1 MIEQFKNWFSGRSA
15 REQYLLSVAGGLTL
29 LMLIIF
35 GMILPGYNAIDS
47 AEKELDAA
55 TKRRGN
61 IEASVALAK
70 ANSGSPATAVIASGT
85 SLESVISSSA
95 TASGFEI
102 ADGAEMGVDEYRFRL
117 ASIKAGALFAWLTG
131 LEAQGIELAQISVRK
146 GEGGFVTAEIRLR
159 RKP

>member
-15 REQYLLSVAGGLTL
+15 REQYMLGVAGGLAL

-35 GMILPGYNAIDS
+35 GMILPGYNAIGS

-70 ANSGSPATAVIASGT
+70 ANSGTSATAVVASDAALETVIA
-85 SLESVISSSA
+85 SSA
-95 TASGFEI
+95 TSSGFEI
-102 ADGAEMGVDEYRFRL
+102 ADGAAIGVDEYRFRL
-117 ASIKAGALFAWLTG
+117 ASTKASALFAWLTG
-131 LEAQGIELAQISVRK
+131 LESQGIELAQISVRK

>member
-15 REQYLLSVAGGLTL
+15 REQYMLGVAGGLAL

-35 GMILPGYNAIDS
+35 GMILPGYNAIGS

-61 IEASVALAK
+61 IEVSVALAK
-70 ANSGSPATAVIASGT
+70 ANSGSPIAAVVASGAALETVIA
-85 SLESVISSSA
+85 SSA
-95 TASGFEI
+95 TASGFEV
-102 ADGAEMGVDEYRFRL
+102 ADGGAIGMDEYRFRL
-117 ASIKAGALFAWLTG
+117 ASTKAGALFAWLTG

>member
-1 MIEQFKNWFSGRSA
+1 MIEQFKIWFSGRSA
-15 REQYLLSVAGGLTL
+15 REQYMLGVAGGLAL

-35 GMILPGYNAIDS
+35 GMILPGYNAIGS

-55 TKRRGN
+55 TKRRGT

-70 ANSGSPATAVIASGT
+70 ANSGSTATAVVTSGAT
-85 SLESVISSSA
+85 LESLISSSA

-102 ADGAEMGVDEYRFRL
+102 ADGSAVGVDEYRFRL
-117 ASIKAGALFAWLTG
+117 ASTKAGALFAWLTG
-131 LEAQGIELAQISVRK
+131 LEAQGIELAQITVRK
-146 GEGGFVTAEIRLR
+146 GAGGFVTAEIRLR

>member
-15 REQYLLSVAGGLTL
+15 REQYLLSVAGGLAL

-35 GMILPGYNAIDS
+35 GIILPGYNAIDS

-70 ANSGSPATAVIASGT
+70 ANSGSPAMAVVASGT

-102 ADGAEMGVDEYRFRL
+102 ADGAAMGVDEYRFRL

>member
-1 MIEQFKNWFSGRSA
+1 MIERFKIWFSGRSA
-15 REQYLLSVAGGLTL
+15 REQYLLGVAAGLAL

-35 GMILPGYNAIDS
+35 GMILPGFNAIGS

-70 ANSGSPATAVIASGT
+70 ANSGSPAVAVVASGA

-102 ADGAEMGVDEYRFRL
+102 ADGAAIGVDEYRFRL

>member
-1 MIEQFKNWFSGRSA
+1 MIEQFKNWFSARSA
-15 REQYLLSVAGGLTL
+15 REQYLLSVAGGLAL

-70 ANSGSPATAVIASGT
+70 ANSGSPAMAVIASGT
-85 SLESVISSSA
+85 SLESVVSSSA

-102 ADGAEMGVDEYRFRL
+102 ADGAAMGVDEYRFRL

>member
-15 REQYLLSVAGGLTL
+15 REQYMLGVAGGLAL

-35 GMILPGYNAIDS
+35 GMILPGYNAIGT

-70 ANSGSPATAVIASGT
+70 ANSGSPTAAVVASGAALETVIAS
-85 SLESVISSSA
+85 SA
-95 TASGFEI
+95 TSSGFEI
-102 ADGAEMGVDEYRFRL
+102 ADGAAIGVDEYRFRL
-117 ASIKAGALFAWLTG
+117 ASTKASALFAWLTG
-131 LEAQGIELAQISVRK
+131 LESQGIELAQISVRK